1 MAAEILLCFTVILT
15 QKNDIVKKNTHL
27 CGKNTGMKIYDYNG
41 KANICGTRIRMLR
54 KQQKL
59 SQEELAARLQVA
71 GIDIDQRTISRI
83 EREARFLADFELR
96 EIARIL
102 RTPIEEL
109 FGK

>member
-1 MAAEILLCFTVILT
+1 
-15 QKNDIVKKNTHL
+15 
-27 CGKNTGMKIYDYNG
+27 
-41 KANICGTRIRMLR
+41 MLR

-102 RTPIEEL
+102 QISLDEL
-109 FGK
+109 TER

>member
-1 MAAEILLCFTVILT
+1 
-15 QKNDIVKKNTHL
+15 
-27 CGKNTGMKIYDYNG
+27 
-41 KANICGTRIRMLR
+41 MLR

-102 RTPIEEL
+102 RTPIEAL

>member
-1 MAAEILLCFTVILT
+1 
-15 QKNDIVKKNTHL
+15 
-27 CGKNTGMKIYDYNG
+27 
-41 KANICGTRIRMLR
+41 MLR

-96 EIARIL
+96 EIARSL